1 MEFATPLSLTP
12 EMLSNTDYTGEE
24 RGTRGTQK
32 KKTNEVD
39 NKQTVAEERTGQGI
53 NEK

>member
-24 RGTRGTQK
+24 RGTRGTQRK
-32 KKTNEVD
+32 KQTKWTI
-39 NKQTVAEERTGQGI
+39 NKQWRKKGQGK
-53 NEK
+53 E